1 MRASVGLLLRAG
13 CVRAWARCTAQR
25 VCLQMLVESSH
36 SVGHTGLG
44 GTGAPVCCQVMVE
57 VMSNVFLKNSKSQSD
72 VEVYLQVRLGRP
84 TAERT
89 VLDGTRVL
97 QRY

>member
-1 MRASVGLLLRAG
+1 MCAHVGPVAARRSVCASRCWSSRAIQWGRAEWDRHAG
-13 CVRAWARCTAQR
+13 
-25 VCLQMLVESSH
+25 SS
-36 SVGHTGLG
+36 
-44 GTGAPVCCQVMVE
+44 QVMVE

-72 VEVYLQVRLGRP
+72 VEVYLQVRLGRL

>member
-1 MRASVGLLLRAG
+1 MGQ
-13 CVRAWARCTAQR
+13 ARR
-25 VCLQMLVESSH
+25 L
-36 SVGHTGLG
+36 
-44 GTGAPVCCQVMVE
+44 QVMVE

-72 VEVYLQVRLGRP
+72 VEVYLQVRLGRL

>member
-1 MRASVGLLLRAG
+1 MLSAASHHRGVCPRGPT
-13 CVRAWARCTAQR
+13 RCTAQR

-36 SVGHTGLG
+36 SVGLGRAGWDRRAGGL
-44 GTGAPVCCQVMVE
+44 QVMVE